1 MEAIA
6 QGEVYITLIDSV
18 PAGAV
23 PVQPQGGR
31 YVLGHSETG
40 HHHVVSAETT
50 KVLTPPP
57 TEAIPTGISQLYM
70 IVKAPT
76 QVVHLRRD
84 DTHAPQTLEPGIYRV
99 RRARERD
106 PLAALRGRGSFDG
119 SLPVGGLAPGL
130 YRGVLD

>member
-1 MEAIA
+1 MQAIA

-50 KVLTPPP
+50 KVLSPPP
-57 TEAIPTGISQLYM
+57 TERIPTGISQLYM

-84 DTHAPQTLEPGIYRV
+84 DTHAPQTLAPGIYRV

-106 PLAALRGRGSFDG
+106 PLAVVRDSGPLRAGDAAS
-119 SLPVGGLAPGL
+119 GL
-130 YRGVLD
+130 YRGVID